1 MKSLLGANQN
11 CIPRNDIKFDE
22 NYRSQNP
29 QPEILNINI
38 KQRQQQND
46 KDEEEQ
52 KKNLREIFKVRKLKS
67 MEGIR
72 FQQEKINQWLI
83 EDKEYLK
90 LKISISDSLEEFVSG
105 DLELEES
112 ENQIELNQI
121 QNWDKIEIK
130 DQKNQNNKLNENE
143 LQAQNIIL
151 KNKIIRLQENKLN
164 LRCLSVQCEINIL
177 MSGES
182 NFYIF
187 SRCTEN
193 FNNQTVVCYISKEL
207 ESARKFIS
215 FAILEENNNKFIIK
229 NLKKQEIPRQENYI
243 KALDI
248 SEIKFIFVDN
258 GDNKCYVFL
267 DEQEQNSN
275 LILIGDFYVPIT
287 QKSNIMFGVSGD
299 LISLKK
305 LIIKQTV
312 RNSYMSLRNSGKN
325 NTNVPACNCCNIF

>member
-1 MKSLLGANQN
+1 
-11 CIPRNDIKFDE
+11 
-22 NYRSQNP
+22 
-29 QPEILNINI
+29 
-38 KQRQQQND
+38 
-46 KDEEEQ
+46 
-52 KKNLREIFKVRKLKS
+52 

-105 DLELEES
+105 DLELEET

-130 DQKNQNNKLNENE
+130 DQKNTNNKTNENE
-143 LQAQNIIL
+143 LHSQNIIL

-182 NFYIF
+182 NFFIF